1 MRTQKFWH
9 EEIYKQFKGLV
20 PLSFLES
27 DLENLIQKEPLVN
40 TVNLYTRT
48 TVYL

>member
-9 EEIYKQFKGLV
+9 EEIYKQLIGLV
-20 PLSFLES
+20 SLSFLES
-27 DLENLIQKEPLVN
+27 DLKNLIQKGPLVN